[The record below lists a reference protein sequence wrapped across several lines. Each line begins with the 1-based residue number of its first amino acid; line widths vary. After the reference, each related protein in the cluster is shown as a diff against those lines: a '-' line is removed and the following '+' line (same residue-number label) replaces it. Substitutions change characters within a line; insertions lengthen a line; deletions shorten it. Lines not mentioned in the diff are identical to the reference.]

1 MKKILLAVLLSATAL
16 SAAQAAGTQTTTT
29 THYHSETY
37 YNWNPFADN
46 VTGLYVA
53 GQAGGTFPDDKYDD
67 SGVYNLSVGWQFH
80 PLIRAEIEGGYRN
93 VDLDSVNGGQ
103 SNIYT
108 VMLNGYWDIKND
120 TRFTPY
126 LGAGAGWAYENSNSA
141 IGDSNSDAF
150 AYQGIAGV
158 SYAIDN
164 NWALTAQYNY
174 IDTTNFDYSAHEVK
188 GGLRYTF

>member
-1 MKKILLAVLLSATAL
+1 MKKILLAVLMSATAL
-16 SAAQAAGTQTTTT
+16 SAAHAAGTQTTTT

-53 GQAGGTFPDDKYDD
+53 AQAGGTFPDNGYDD
-67 SGVYNLSVGWQFH
+67 DGVYNLSLGWQFH
-80 PLIRAEIEGGYRN
+80 PLVRAEIEGGYRH
-93 VDLDSVNGGQ
+93 LDQSGTGI
-103 SNIYT
+103 SNIYS
-108 VMLNGYWDIKND
+108 VLVNAYWDIKND
-120 TRFTPY
+120 TRFTPF
-126 LGAGAGWAYENSNSA
+126 LGAGAGWAYENANSA
-141 IGDSNSDAF
+141 LGDNNSSAF

-158 SYAIDN
+158 SFAIDN

-174 IDTTNFDYSAHEVK
+174 FDTTDFDFKSHEVK